1 MGVHL
6 NRLARPRQRSLSLR
20 TRLLIA
26 GGLNVALL
34 LVIAAGALWQLDAM
48 RRQFGRVVE
57 VHGRHASLA
66 HQLKAAQLEWT
77 ERLRA
82 LLVVNDPGDLQAMLS
97 SLQAARQRYL
107 EAESALDSELQGEEE
122 ANITLRQP
130 LRELQQVR
138 EQIASV
144 YEAAARSLQGGSGI
158 EGALALLLPAE
169 AAEARW
175 RQQIGDIVEVTSRA
189 SQAEFSDGIAGQR
202 RASYGVS
209 AAMSAAVLIALVMG
223 WSLARSITRPV
234 AEAVGAA
241 EAIANGWLDEPI
253 AVVQRDDE
261 FGRLAAAMAE
271 MRSRLRDSVG
281 AIRRSSETVLG
292 ASQEISAGS
301 RDLSVRTEQAA
312 TKLQESNGAVRDL
325 AQTVAASLES
335 ASQARN
341 MAGGARHAAHQ
352 GDEAVARLRAQMQHI
367 ADASRKI
374 AEIVELIDAIAF
386 QTNVLALNASV
397 EAARAGDRG
406 RGFGVVAAEVR
417 QLAQRAAEA
426 AGQIRALSS
435 ETRSSVD
442 RGADS
447 VTEAGAAVTRL
458 VETSNDVVGR
468 IDEVAATAVRQR
480 EVLVTIEQAI
490 AQLDEATQRNSAL
503 GEQLAASAATLEDRA
518 SVLQSLMAA
527 FRLGGDQ
534 EVSTHIDGTAAGEK
548 A

>member
-261 FGRLAAAMAE
+261 FGRLAAAMTE
-271 MRSRLRDSVG
+271 MRSRRNQTFVG
-281 AIRRSSETVLG
+281 
-292 ASQEISAGS
+292 
-301 RDLSVRTEQAA
+301 
-312 TKLQESNGAVRDL
+312 NGAWC
-325 AQTVAASLES
+325 ES
-335 ASQARN
+335 GDQCRKPRPLCAYR
-341 MAGGARHAAHQ
+341 AGGHQATGIQRRRAGPGPDRRGKSGVCESGPQHGRWCSPRCPSRRRGGRQVARTDAAHRRCLSQ
-352 GDEAVARLRAQMQHI
+352 
-367 ADASRKI
+367 
-374 AEIVELIDAIAF
+374 
-386 QTNVLALNASV
+386 
-397 EAARAGDRG
+397 DR
-406 RGFGVVAAEVR
+406 R
-417 QLAQRAAEA
+417 
-426 AGQIRALSS
+426 
-435 ETRSSVD
+435 D
-442 RGADS
+442 C
-447 VTEAGAAVTRL
+447 
-458 VETSNDVVGR
+458 
-468 IDEVAATAVRQR
+468 
-480 EVLVTIEQAI
+480 
-490 AQLDEATQRNSAL
+490 
-503 GEQLAASAATLEDRA
+503 
-518 SVLQSLMAA
+518 
-527 FRLGGDQ
+527 
-534 EVSTHIDGTAAGEK
+534 
-548 A
+548 